1 MKEKGEK
8 AGIDSAFTSSKL
20 VLDYKSLL
28 ENTGISI
35 IIIGID
41 GKYIFA
47 NTIAANNMGCDVQGV
62 VGKMMSDFLPPEVAQ
77 KYLVRNR
84 QLIQSGKGEVY
95 EATFDLPSG
104 TKTFLI
110 NDQVLKND
118 QGIGFAI
125 QSSSI
130 DITERKVTEKRLAES
145 EANARGIM
153 ESTDD
158 VLVLLDKNGILI
170 DCNEA
175 HARRLNKTREEL
187 LGKCIFD
194 ELPPDLAKS
203 RRDAVD
209 LCVSTGECVHG
220 EDSRFGRC
228 IEYVVDP
235 IFSENRK
242 VEKVAIFARDV
253 TERKRTEEELLKS
266 KHLYDDLVSKI
277 TVGVYV
283 LRTRPDESFGLE
295 YVSPRMSELL
305 GLSVDDLLSNHEAIF
320 KVIHPEDLDS
330 FIQMNLRG
338 IQHKVPFDWKGRIVV
353 KGHVRWL
360 HVSSLPQLLENGDTF
375 WHGLVEDITER
386 VRNEAEIKLKNDELT
401 NLNATKD
408 KFFSIIAHD
417 LKSPFNSI
425 IGFSSLL
432 ARQVNERDYEGIKKY
447 ATIIQESSQQALDLL
462 VNLLEWS
469 RSQTGKMVFTPEDVD
484 VAFLISQSVGV
495 LIGAA
500 QQKQIA
506 VHKQMPANLVVRADN
521 AMVNTILRNL
531 ISNAIKFTNPGGSI
545 VISAER
551 KAEELLIS
559 VADNGVGIN
568 QVSIDKLFRIEET
581 YSTLGTQ
588 KEKGSGLGLLLCKE
602 FVEKHGGRIW
612 VESEVGKG
620 STFRF
625 TIPLKKEI

>member
-1 MKEKGEK
+1 MKENGEK
-8 AGIDSAFTSSKL
+8 AGIDSAFASSKL

-35 IIIGID
+35 IIIDID
-41 GKYIFA
+41 GQYIFA
-47 NTIAANNMGCDVQGV
+47 NSFAANLLGCDVQGV

-110 NDQVLKND
+110 NDQVLKDD
-118 QGIGFAI
+118 QGNGFAI

-432 ARQVNERDYEGIKKY
+432 SRQVNERDYEGIKKY

-484 VAFLISQSVGV
+484 VAFLISQSVGI

-620 STFRF
+620 STFWF

>member
-1 MKEKGEK
+1 MKENEEK

-28 ENTGISI
+28 ENTGIAIVI
-35 IIIGID
+35 IAID

-110 NDQVLKND
+110 NDQVLKDD
-118 QGIGFAI
+118 QGNGFAI

-235 IFSENRK
+235 IFSENRT

-266 KHLYDDLVSKI
+266 KHLYEDLVSKI

-386 VRNEAEIKLKNDELT
+386 VRNEAEIKLKNAELT

-620 STFRF
+620 STFLF
-625 TIPLKKEI
+625 TIPLKKEM

>member
-1 MKEKGEK
+1 M
-8 AGIDSAFTSSKL
+8 
-20 VLDYKSLL
+20 
-28 ENTGISI
+28 
-35 IIIGID
+35 
-41 GKYIFA
+41 
-47 NTIAANNMGCDVQGV
+47 
-62 VGKMMSDFLPPEVAQ
+62 
-77 KYLVRNR
+77 
-84 QLIQSGKGEVY
+84 
-95 EATFDLPSG
+95 
-104 TKTFLI
+104 
-110 NDQVLKND
+110 
-118 QGIGFAI
+118 
-125 QSSSI
+125 
-130 DITERKVTEKRLAES
+130 
-145 EANARGIM
+145 
-153 ESTDD
+153 
-158 VLVLLDKNGILI
+158 
-170 DCNEA
+170 
-175 HARRLNKTREEL
+175 
-187 LGKCIFD
+187 
-194 ELPPDLAKS
+194 AKS

-432 ARQVNERDYEGIKKY
+432 SRQVNERDYEGIKKY

-484 VAFLISQSVGV
+484 VAFLISQSVGI

-620 STFRF
+620 STFWF